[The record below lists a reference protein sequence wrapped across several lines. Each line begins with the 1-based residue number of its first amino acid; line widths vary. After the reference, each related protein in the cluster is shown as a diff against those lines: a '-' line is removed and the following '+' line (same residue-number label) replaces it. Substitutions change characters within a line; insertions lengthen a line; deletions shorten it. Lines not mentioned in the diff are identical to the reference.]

1 MKRLSINHFSPM
13 SYAGAEAVNM
23 LCTNLS
29 FSGENVK
36 VIMVTSCHA
45 SEGKSYLSMN
55 IMRTMAKLGR
65 RVVMVDCDLRRSS
78 IIEHYGIRFSG
89 SPEPAGLSH
98 LLAGMAEES
107 DVIYETD
114 IPGAY
119 LVPAGR
125 NVTNSLPLLNS
136 ARFRALMCSLGEQF
150 DYVIIDCPAGVD
162 LGFRVAVAGA
172 DRAIIVTHNDAICQR
187 DVERV
192 KGLLQRAD
200 VSNMVLL
207 VNRVTPEKL
216 KKKQPSSCAVMAEKL
231 EMKLIGNI
239 EARAVVREAAEKGRP
254 VVLEDEEL
262 EQAFDEIARRVMG
275 EEIPVQ
281 PVREL
286 GFWARLL
293 KG

>member
-1 MKRLSINHFSPM
+1 MTGGIAVSEALVVTSGKGGVGKSTV
-13 SYAGAEAVNM
+13 AVNLAVSLARRGKKTVVIDADTGLRSLDVLLGM
-23 LCTNLS
+23 ENDVVYDLTDVVEGVCKLRQAVVKVRNVDNLS
-29 FSGENVK
+29 MLAAAQLRDMSSVSREQMEK
-36 VIMVTSCHA
+36 VV
-45 SEGKSYLSMN
+45 SELK
-55 IMRTMAKLGR
+55 
-65 RVVMVDCDLRRSS
+65 
-78 IIEHYGIRFSG
+78 
-89 SPEPAGLSH
+89 
-98 LLAGMAEES
+98 
-107 DVIYETD
+107 
-114 IPGAY
+114 
-119 LVPAGR
+119 
-125 NVTNSLPLLNS
+125 
-136 ARFRALMCSLGEQF
+136 EQF

>member
-1 MKRLSINHFSPM
+1 MTGGIAVSEALVVTSGKGGVGKSTV
-13 SYAGAEAVNM
+13 AVNLAVSLARRGKKTVVIDADTGLRSLDVLLGM
-23 LCTNLS
+23 ENDVVYDLTDVVEGVCKLRQAVVKMRDVDNLS
-29 FSGENVK
+29 MLAAAQLRDMSSVSREQMEK
-36 VIMVTSCHA
+36 VV
-45 SEGKSYLSMN
+45 SELK
-55 IMRTMAKLGR
+55 
-65 RVVMVDCDLRRSS
+65 
-78 IIEHYGIRFSG
+78 
-89 SPEPAGLSH
+89 
-98 LLAGMAEES
+98 
-107 DVIYETD
+107 
-114 IPGAY
+114 
-119 LVPAGR
+119 
-125 NVTNSLPLLNS
+125 
-136 ARFRALMCSLGEQF
+136 EQF

-200 VSNMVLL
+200 VSDMVLL

>member
-1 MKRLSINHFSPM
+1 MTGGIAVSEALVVTSGKGGVGKSTV
-13 SYAGAEAVNM
+13 AVNLAVSLARRGKKTVVIDADTGLRSLDVLLGM
-23 LCTNLS
+23 ENDVVYDLTDVVEGVCKLRQAVVKVRNVDNLS
-29 FSGENVK
+29 MLAAAQLRDMSSVSREQMEK
-36 VIMVTSCHA
+36 VV
-45 SEGKSYLSMN
+45 SELK
-55 IMRTMAKLGR
+55 
-65 RVVMVDCDLRRSS
+65 
-78 IIEHYGIRFSG
+78 
-89 SPEPAGLSH
+89 
-98 LLAGMAEES
+98 
-107 DVIYETD
+107 
-114 IPGAY
+114 
-119 LVPAGR
+119 
-125 NVTNSLPLLNS
+125 
-136 ARFRALMCSLGEQF
+136 EQF

-200 VSNMVLL
+200 VSDMVLL

>member
-1 MKRLSINHFSPM
+1 MTGGIAVSEALVVTSGKGGVGKSTV
-13 SYAGAEAVNM
+13 AVNLAVSLARRGKKTVVIDADTGLRSLDVLLGM
-23 LCTNLS
+23 ENDVVYDLTDVVEGVCKLRQAVVKVRDVDNLS
-29 FSGENVK
+29 MLAAAQLRDMSSVSREQMEK
-36 VIMVTSCHA
+36 VV
-45 SEGKSYLSMN
+45 SELK
-55 IMRTMAKLGR
+55 
-65 RVVMVDCDLRRSS
+65 
-78 IIEHYGIRFSG
+78 
-89 SPEPAGLSH
+89 
-98 LLAGMAEES
+98 
-107 DVIYETD
+107 
-114 IPGAY
+114 
-119 LVPAGR
+119 
-125 NVTNSLPLLNS
+125 
-136 ARFRALMCSLGEQF
+136 EQF

-200 VSNMVLL
+200 VNDMALL

-262 EQAFDEIARRVMG
+262 AETFDEIARRVMG
-275 EEIPVQ
+275 EEIPVR
-281 PVREL
+281 PVCEL

>member
-1 MKRLSINHFSPM
+1 MTGGIAVSEALVVTSGKGGVGKSTV
-13 SYAGAEAVNM
+13 AVNLAVSLAKRGKKTVVIDADTGLRSLDVLLGM
-23 LCTNLS
+23 ENDVVYDLTDVVEGVCKLKQAVVKVRDVDNLS
-29 FSGENVK
+29 MLAAAQLRDMSSVSREQMEK
-36 VIMVTSCHA
+36 VV
-45 SEGKSYLSMN
+45 SELK
-55 IMRTMAKLGR
+55 
-65 RVVMVDCDLRRSS
+65 
-78 IIEHYGIRFSG
+78 
-89 SPEPAGLSH
+89 
-98 LLAGMAEES
+98 
-107 DVIYETD
+107 
-114 IPGAY
+114 
-119 LVPAGR
+119 
-125 NVTNSLPLLNS
+125 
-136 ARFRALMCSLGEQF
+136 EQF

-200 VSNMVLL
+200 VNDMALL

-216 KKKQPSSCAVMAEKL
+216 KKKKPSSCAVMAEKL

-239 EARAVVREAAEKGRP
+239 EARAIVREAAEKGRP
-254 VVLEDEEL
+254 VVLEDKEL